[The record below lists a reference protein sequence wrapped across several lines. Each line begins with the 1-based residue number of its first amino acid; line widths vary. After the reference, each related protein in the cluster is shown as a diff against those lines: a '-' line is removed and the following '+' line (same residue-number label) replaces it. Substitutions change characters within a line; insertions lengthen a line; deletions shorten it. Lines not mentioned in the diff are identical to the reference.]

1 MRSSIRN
8 MFLLNNTLIDVPHS
22 DEYAAELQETATEL
36 QETAL
41 ELEETS
47 ELEETALELEE
58 TSELEDS
65 QFELPA
71 GFSDVF
77 QTEIIDNPSVLFIL
91 QFRGRTYYYFDE
103 ASKSEKRVL
112 SIEQFEN
119 LEKCDNFISC
129 PICMEDT
136 NKNIKLPCSH
146 VFCEECIQKWLLKNT
161 NSCPNCRI
169 NVIV

>member
-36 QETAL
+36 
-41 ELEETS
+41 EETS
-47 ELEETALELEE
+47 ELQETATELQE

-65 QFELPA
+65 QFELPT

-103 ASKSEKRVL
+103 ASKSEKMVL

-146 VFCEECIQKWLLKNT
+146 VFCEECIKKWLLKNT